1 MKIRTVCRTF
11 LAAVASA
18 AFALVLSGCDDG
30 GGDPD
35 TSGLDNYFATH
46 PYVSDPRTSGSSG
59 VDVTPDSASINTV
72 GGQQLFTV
80 TGGAGGYTWDVS
92 NSSMGQ
98 FIHYNSDKSQATYE
112 ALGVGVND
120 VIVYDSQG
128 NAAIAK
134 IGGTPPEGM
143 KITADPSTITDNY
156 GLSILTVEGG
166 SPVYTWTCTDQ
177 ARGLFPEGTT
187 GSTVMYQRI
196 SAGDN
201 GITVTDGLGNKTS
214 IVIKQP

>member
-1 MKIRTVCRTF
+1 MNVRAWSRTF
-11 LAAVASA
+11 WAAVASA
-18 AFALVLSGCDDG
+18 ALVIVQAGCDDG
-30 GGDPD
+30 GDDPD

-59 VDVTPDSASINTV
+59 VNVAPDSATINTV

-92 NSSMGQ
+92 NTAMGQ
-98 FIHYNSDKSQATYE
+98 FIHYNGDKSQATYE
-112 ALGVGVND
+112 ALAVGEND

-134 IGGTPPEGM
+134 IGGTPPENM
-143 KITADPSTITDNY
+143 KISADPGEIANDY
-156 GLSILTVEGG
+156 GYSILTVEGG
-166 SPVYTWTCTDQ
+166 SPNYTWSVTDPG
-177 ARGLFPEGTT
+177 RGQFVEGNT
-187 GSTVMYQRI
+187 GATVMYQRV

-201 GITVTDGLGNKTS
+201 GVTVTDGLGNKAS